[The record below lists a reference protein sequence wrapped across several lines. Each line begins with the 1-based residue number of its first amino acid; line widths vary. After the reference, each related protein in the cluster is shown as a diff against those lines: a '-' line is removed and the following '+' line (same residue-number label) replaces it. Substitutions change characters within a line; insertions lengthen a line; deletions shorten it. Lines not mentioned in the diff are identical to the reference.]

1 MRLFVCLTAAGGTI
15 VIAGL
20 ATGLAGEA
28 SRLTGGRG
36 WHGIVLVAE
45 MLFAVGLFCGT
56 LLVVAVAWWQLS
68 NRWWLTAERR
78 PRTATGG
85 HTGAA
90 AAASAQQKMTQIKDL
105 YREAE
110 AMTDAELQCA
120 LGGTPPAPARADPPV
135 LRAGR
140 VRWRSLRPEPAACS
154 QASPRPRRRACVRRR
169 PPGWPRA
176 ASGRPRLS
184 RGYVSGAPPARMTAL
199 GEPRRVGGSNSGR
212 SPEGQQRAPER

>member
-36 WHGIVLVAE
+36 WHGIVLAAE
-45 MLFAVGLFCGT
+45 MLLAVGLSCGT

-68 NRWWLTAERR
+68 DRWRLRADLR

-110 AMTDAELQCA
+110 AMTDAELSAHWAELRQRQHELIRQYFVQA
-120 LGGTPPAPARADPPV
+120 GFGG
-135 LRAGR
+135 
-140 VRWRSLRPEPAACS
+140 AAFG
-154 QASPRPRRRACVRRR
+154 QSPRHARKRRRARDGVPASGGAR
-169 PPGWPRA
+169 PAGRALRPAGRSFRA
-176 ASGRPRLS
+176 AMSAALHPR
-184 RGYVSGAPPARMTAL
+184 G
-199 GEPRRVGGSNSGR
+199 
-212 SPEGQQRAPER
+212 